1 MACHR
6 ASIGRQCGILRD
18 NLSIPLP
25 QSRLFPSRGVAR
37 PTLTLRYVHYSFAQC
52 LPCVVQVENMRRFAD
67 GIDMRVDPGVCLSRQ
82 ALGVRQTS
90 RGHKAPRS
98 SALVVCGVVLLLPGL
113 ACGPARS
120 FRQTHFAPLPRV
132 DVFGRSPSYCRVR
145 GQLFFKGIGLSRTVG
160 FGFPLLDQ
168 RQGAFGKSRDF
179 RFRYL
184 IVRADGNA
192 LVAQLVG
199 DQG

>member
-37 PTLTLRYVHYSFAQC
+37 PTLTLRYIHYSFAQC

-67 GIDMRVDPGVCLSRQ
+67 GIDMRADLGVCLSRQ

-98 SALVVCGVVLLLPGL
+98 SAFVVCGVVLLLPGL
-113 ACGPARS
+113 ACGPARG

-132 DVFGRSPSYCRVR
+132 DVFGRSPWCYRRARATALQGGSNYP
-145 GQLFFKGIGLSRTVG
+145 GLLASASRALISDKARLARAVTSG
-160 FGFPLLDQ
+160 FDT
-168 RQGAFGKSRDF
+168 
-179 RFRYL
+179 
-184 IVRADGNA
+184 
-192 LVAQLVG
+192 
-199 DQG
+199 